1 MVCCEVC
8 GKPIKGTPNRAVVA
22 GAKLLVCNEC
32 VKLGSATWKA
42 KPEIAISSKV
52 VFVPTRKSQSINR
65 KVRGTVLPEIEVVEN
80 YPALIR
86 KAREKQRLGHA
97 ELGKQIGEKIS
108 VLQKLETGR
117 LIPDQMLAKKLEH
130 ALRIKLLAPLAEPQ
144 VKLVPQ
150 PQDLTFGDVVKIRKK
165 ESGVKS
171 VP

>member
-1 MVCCEVC
+1 
-8 GKPIKGTPNRAVVA
+8 
-22 GAKLLVCNEC
+22 
-32 VKLGSATWKA
+32 
-42 KPEIAISSKV
+42 
-52 VFVPTRKSQSINR
+52 
-65 KVRGTVLPEIEVVEN
+65 VRGTVLPEIEVVEN